1 MRRQQP
7 ISDVREAVEGNFA
20 LAIPG
25 AGVFLPL
32 AMRLAA
38 RKPVFVADP
47 YPAPHRV
54 APPYGSRNRRVP
66 EGGSRGGGGQRLR
79 SRGRLA
85 AEHRGFTASR
95 GDYRIAALHRDVPG
109 RRRGRGGQRF
119 GRLSAAQP
127 IYCADHPPGFQ
138 LAPRLEIRWLRRTP
152 PPARCPTAVLRVSP
166 AIATHRTP

>member
-7 ISDVREAVEGNFA
+7 ISDVREAVEWNFA

-47 YPAPHRV
+47 YLVTHRV
-54 APPYGSRNRRVP
+54 TPPYGSRNSRVP

-95 GDYRIAALHRDVPG
+95 GDYRIGTSP
-109 RRRGRGGQRF
+109 
-119 GRLSAAQP
+119 
-127 IYCADHPPGFQ
+127 
-138 LAPRLEIRWLRRTP
+138 RRTGSS
-152 PPARCPTAVLRVSP
+152 ARTRRSACWQA
-166 AIATHRTP
+166 